1 MIYFK
6 NIIIINLLQQVDPEN
21 FPKIS
26 PYSRPLPIHLTP
38 KLSYYVPLPPPKKKL
53 KKIAKNKNQKY
64 NQTFSKIRKSYFS
77 DMCNFVLITMYSLYL
92 TYKKN

>member
-6 NIIIINLLQQVDPEN
+6 HIIIINLLPQVDPEN

-38 KLSYYVPLPPPKKKL
+38 KLSYYVPLPPPKKK
-53 KKIAKNKNQKY
+53 
-64 NQTFSKIRKSYFS
+64 T
-77 DMCNFVLITMYSLYL
+77 
-92 TYKKN
+92 KKNRQKIKTKNIIKLSPKFENPISATCAILY